1 MLISE
6 EKLARINELARK
18 SKRTPLGPEEKE
30 EQRVLRAEYLKNFRE
45 SFRAQLESIE
55 IADEGGDRRNADRPD
70 ADKPVDGRLKPKQ
83 RKS

>member
-18 SKRTPLGPEEKE
+18 SKRTPLSPEEKE

-45 SFRAQLESIE
+45 SFRARLESIE
-55 IADEGGDRRNADRPD
+55 I
-70 ADKPVDGRLKPKQ
+70 VDGDD
-83 RKS
+83 